1 MVSITNLNF
10 TTEKHS
16 MKLIKQITLGFL
28 AVVFLLI
35 PHILFAQPID
45 PCTDPEDPCPIDSN
59 LIVLFVAAVLI
70 AAKKAHDFKKT
81 AAL

>member
-28 AVVFLLI
+28 VVVFLLI
-35 PHILFAQPID
+35 PHILLAQPID
-45 PCTDPEDPCPIDSN
+45 PCTDPQDPCPIDSN

-70 AAKKAHDFKKT
+70 AAKKAYDFKKN

>member
-10 TTEKHS
+10 AIEKHS
-16 MKLIKQITLGFL
+16 MKIIKNITLGFL

-45 PCTDPEDPCPIDSN
+45 PCTDPADPCPIDSN
-59 LIVLFVAAVLI
+59 LIILFVAVLLI
-70 AAKKAHDFKKT
+70 AAKKAYGYKKT
-81 AAL
+81 ATL